1 MVFVSQQMN
10 YKCFVKTA
18 AALTQRLNIVG
29 AFRSTTTTRT
39 FTMIKPWLIQNI
51 QGFSMEEIPF
61 SEKTPFDV
69 FVYKKFQ

>member
-29 AFRSTTTTRT
+29 AFRSTTTRT
-39 FTMIKPWLIQNI
+39 FKTIKPWLIQNI
-51 QGFSMEEIPF
+51 QGSSMEEIPF